1 METIPSTINPRLEE
15 PILHQALKMALDD
28 EFHAREAYIRVI
40 ETLGAKTPFTT
51 IAASEQNHQEE
62 LIKLFEKYQVP
73 IIENRWI
80 GVIEVPKTLHEAYAM
95 GVNAEIANIQLYDTL
110 LAYTGNFPDVQDV
123 FYRLQAA
130 SYNHHLPAFQ
140 AHLAPAEAKAS
151 ATQNAEAS
159 LVSIREMSALVGK
172 FSKGEMAPEDVMKL
186 LSGTNASFLIGALVG
201 ALGAGVM
208 SRVMQEQKSAEKEEE

>member
-1 METIPSTINPRLEE
+1 
-15 PILHQALKMALDD
+15 
-28 EFHAREAYIRVI
+28 
-40 ETLGAKTPFTT
+40 
-51 IAASEQNHQEE
+51 
-62 LIKLFEKYQVP
+62 
-73 IIENRWI
+73 
-80 GVIEVPKTLHEAYAM
+80 M